1 MAWRAAATSTG
12 VRALLGV
19 CPRGGS
25 SSAACSVAATVPPL
39 AAPDRRC
46 AACARAAGASSG
58 AARHLGN
65 HSRRGSSRCGSSTA
79 RLGGSAAHR
88 RQLSGAARAAAAVA
102 PEAAPAAGA
111 AAEQPH
117 VSVLLDEVLKAFEGL
132 QVRCYVDGTLGAGGH
147 ASAVLRAHPEMSALV
162 GFDLDPTAHALASAR
177 LAAAG
182 AALAPVAVTPAGVA
196 SLGAALPAT
205 VSAVQQQQ
213 QQQPTAFLVRSNF
226 GRMKQVLR
234 QLPLDGASG
243 SGSSSSDGSGGGSAS
258 GSEGV
263 DAILLDLGI
272 SSMQVQFVPGRV
284 FGRRAGPRGFGA
296 APAAAASCAPSTP
309 WHARGR
315 GAGRTPAVHCA
326 LTVVYPLP
334 LQVDTADRGF
344 SFLRDG
350 PLDMRMDPGAVLS
363 AELAVNSWSEAEI
376 GRVIKEYGEERHWR
390 GIACRCAR
398 TGGGCLAGMAAR
410 RQRHPARKLAA
421 SSLRTQ
427 RCGARPCPALLTG
440 TFCIPLSAGLWRHER
455 KPPSPPRSSSSPPSA
470 TPAAA
475 GGAAAAAAAAGG
487 TPSSS
492 TRPPAPSRRCASPS
506 MASCRAS
513 RRSARGARLSVGK
526 RASCGA

>member
-12 VRALLGV
+12 VRALL
-19 CPRGGS
+19 
-25 SSAACSVAATVPPL
+25 
-39 AAPDRRC
+39 
-46 AACARAAGASSG
+46 
-58 AARHLGN
+58 
-65 HSRRGSSRCGSSTA
+65 
-79 RLGGSAAHR
+79 
-88 RQLSGAARAAAAVA
+88 ARAAAAVA

-272 SSMQVQFVPGRV
+272 SSMQV
-284 FGRRAGPRGFGA
+284 
-296 APAAAASCAPSTP
+296 
-309 WHARGR
+309 
-315 GAGRTPAVHCA
+315 
-326 LTVVYPLP
+326 
-334 LQVDTADRGF
+334 DTADRGF

-390 GIACRCAR
+390 GIACRIVAAR
-398 TGGGCLAGMAAR
+398 EEAPITTTQQLVAAIGNPGGGGRGGGRGGRGRGDAKFKHPATRTFQALRIAVNGELQSIAQVIPDAIDCLAPGGRLAVITFHSLEDRIVKWAFRAAAGMAPSDEPLPSYCLPFDAPEEQPLVKILTR
-410 RQRHPARKLAA
+410 RPTVPGDAEQAA
-421 SSLRTQ
+421 NV
-427 RCGARPCPALLTG
+427 
-440 TFCIPLSAGLWRHER
+440 
-455 KPPSPPRSSSSPPSA
+455 RS
-470 TPAAA
+470 
-475 GGAAAAAAAAGG
+475 
-487 TPSSS
+487 
-492 TRPPAPSRRCASPS
+492 
-506 MASCRAS
+506 
-513 RRSARGARLSVGK
+513 RSAKLRVVQKL
-526 RASCGA
+526 